1 LVCLHRLRPTFCW
14 LDALSLDAHQTVTL
28 NSLTQ
33 LLQGRF
39 CPNFLKTFLKTF
51 PSNSETNTMVGKQR
65 SGGGKGRPSQGGA
78 PKVRTGKAG
87 GAGGSKVKFK
97 GRDFKDRD
105 KDRDFK
111 DREFTKPEFERKD
124 RSASSADQPKLRG
137 GSNRDARPD
146 FKPRR
151 SEGDFQPR
159 RSEGDFKPR
168 QSRGDGD
175 FQPRR
180 ERSDSDFKPRQNRSD
195 SDFQP
200 RRERSDG
207 DFKPRQNRSEGD
219 FQPRRERSD
228 SDFKPRQARN
238 DGDFQPRRERS
249 DSDFKPRQARNDGDF
264 QPRRERSDSDFKPR
278 RNDGDFKPRRES
290 SGGSIRLRQGGG
302 SDFQPRRARVDRN
315 SGGGYERADRN
326 SGDRADFNNRPSFL
340 SDPSLAPA
348 KPFRGDDVAPLRRT
362 PRIEEEAIPHR
373 FADTPPDDE
382 SDLIYGRHAVLA
394 ALAGQR
400 SINRLWVL
408 SHLRY
413 NPQFLT
419 LINDAKAGGTVV
431 DEVDPRRLTQITSGA
446 THQGIAAQVA
456 PYEYHELGELIETA
470 KAKSDRPVIVVA
482 DSITDPHNLG
492 AIIRTAE
499 AIGAQGL
506 VIPQRRAVGV
516 TSTVMKVAAGA
527 LETLPI
533 ARVVNLTRALEAL
546 KDAGFWIYGTAGE
559 AGEPAHTVE
568 FAPATVIVVG
578 SEGDG
583 LAVTTQ
589 KCCDVLVSIPL
600 QGRTPSLN
608 ASVAAGMALYEV
620 YRQRWQ
626 VKPHPRMTQK
636 PTVESLGSSVPD
648 AVIDHG

>member
-1 LVCLHRLRPTFCW
+1 
-14 LDALSLDAHQTVTL
+14 
-28 NSLTQ
+28 
-33 LLQGRF
+33 
-39 CPNFLKTFLKTF
+39 
-51 PSNSETNTMVGKQR
+51 MVGKQR
-65 SGGGKGRPSQGGA
+65 SGGSKGRPSQSGTGK

-87 GAGGSKVKFK
+87 GGKAGGAKFK

-111 DREFTKPEFERKD
+111 DREFTKPEFEKRD

-137 GSNRDARPD
+137 GSSRDPRPD
-146 FKPRR
+146 FKPRQNR
-151 SEGDFQPR
+151 NDSDFQPR
-159 RSEGDFKPR
+159 RERSEGDFKPR
-168 QSRGDGD
+168 QSRG
-175 FQPRR
+175 
-180 ERSDSDFKPRQNRSD
+180 
-195 SDFQP
+195 
-200 RRERSDG
+200 
-207 DFKPRQNRSEGD
+207 
-219 FQPRRERSD
+219 
-228 SDFKPRQARN
+228 

-264 QPRRERSDSDFKPR
+264 QPRRERSDGDFKPR
-278 RNDGDFKPRRES
+278 QNRSDSDFQPRRERSGGDFKPRQARNDGDFQPRRERSDIDFKPRQASNDGDFQPRRERSDGDFKPRQNRSEGDFKPRRES

-326 SGDRADFNNRPSFL
+326 GGERSDFNNRPAFL

-362 PRIEEEAIPHR
+362 PRVEEEAIPHR

-470 KAKSDRPVIVVA
+470 QATSDRPVIVVA
-482 DSITDPHNLG
+482 DGITDPHNLG

-546 KDAGFWIYGTAGE
+546 KTAGFWIYGTAGE

-568 FAPATVIVVG
+568 FAAATVIVVG

-626 VKPHPRMTQK
+626 VKQHPRMTQK
-636 PTVESLGSSVPD
+636 QTVESGQLIG
-648 AVIDHG
+648 